1 MAKLFSM
8 QPEVVETFETTYRKI
23 ITPIPVPESIPILK
37 ELQQYE
43 PRSMSGQ
50 PLVIWDKAEGVNI
63 YDRYGNKWL
72 DLSSGVLVANAGHGR
87 KEIQEAM
94 INEIKKPLFHNYC
107 FPSEIR
113 AKLVKRLADI
123 SPPGLDKVF
132 LLSTGSEAV
141 ECSIKLA
148 RTYGQALGGKKKN
161 VIISFEKSFH
171 GRSLGSQM
179 VGGSPG
185 LKAWIVNPDP
195 DIYQV
200 PFPGDFRLEDR
211 SFSLFE
217 KLIEQKGIDGDNVA
231 AVISETYQGGGASFF
246 PQDYIKEL
254 KRWCE
259 THKALLILDEIQAAF
274 GRTGK
279 MFGFEHY
286 GIVPDLTVLGK
297 GITSA
302 MPLSAVIGPPGVM
315 DLYEPGAMTSTHSG
329 NPICCAAA
337 LANIDVIQEHGLVE
351 NAARVGEVIGN
362 EIEGLKEEF
371 SDVIGAVH
379 GRGMVYG
386 MHIIKKGSLEPD
398 GELAFRI
405 VEEAIR
411 KGLMLFA
418 PVGFGG
424 ATIKICPPLVI
435 DKDAV
440 KDGIQALRESI
451 KDAI

>member
-1 MAKLFSM
+1 M
-8 QPEVVETFETTYRKI
+8 
-23 ITPIPVPESIPILK
+23 
-37 ELQQYE
+37 
-43 PRSMSGQ
+43 
-50 PLVIWDKAEGVNI
+50 
-63 YDRYGNKWL
+63 
-72 DLSSGVLVANAGHGR
+72 
-87 KEIQEAM
+87 
-94 INEIKKPLFHNYC
+94 
-107 FPSEIR
+107 
-113 AKLVKRLADI
+113 
-123 SPPGLDKVF
+123 
-132 LLSTGSEAV
+132 
-141 ECSIKLA
+141 
-148 RTYGQALGGKKKN
+148 
-161 VIISFEKSFH
+161 
-171 GRSLGSQM
+171 
-179 VGGSPG
+179 
-185 LKAWIVNPDP
+185 
-195 DIYQV
+195 
-200 PFPGDFRLEDR
+200 
-211 SFSLFE
+211 
-217 KLIEQKGIDGDNVA
+217 
-231 AVISETYQGGGASFF
+231 
-246 PQDYIKEL
+246 
-254 KRWCE
+254 
-259 THKALLILDEIQAAF
+259 ILDEIQAAF

-337 LANIDVIQEHGLVE
+337 LANIDIIQEHGLVE

-398 GELAFRI
+398 GQLAFRI